1 MKKNNVN
8 ISKTEIEIKKNDTK
22 KKGSKA
28 ATAGNGVTEMV
39 FILDRSG
46 SMAGLV
52 SDTIGGFNGMIEKQ
66 KKEEGK
72 ALVTT
77 VLFDTQITTLHDRV
91 DLQEVGPMTEKEY
104 CVGGCTALLDALGG
118 TIHHVMDIH
127 RYIRPEDVP
136 EHVIFVVTTDGME
149 NSSREYNA
157 DTVRKLV
164 KERRKAGW
172 EFLFLGANIDAVK
185 TGESFGFARENAVN
199 YKADSIGT
207 RNVYHCVGKAMASMR
222 SAGAV
227 DECWAEEVAADFE
240 ERGKK

>member
-1 MKKNNVN
+1 MRKEKTIMKKNVN
-8 ISKTEIEIKKNDTK
+8 KEVVKN
-22 KKGSKA
+22 GI
-28 ATAGNGVTEMV
+28 TEMV

-77 VLFDTQITTLHDRV
+77 VLFDSESSTLHDRA
-91 DLQEVGPMTEKEY
+91 DLQEIEPMTEREY
-104 CVGGCTALLDALGG
+104 RVGGCTALLDALGG

-149 NSSREYNA
+149 NASREYTA
-157 DTVRKLV
+157 DAVRKLV
-164 KERRKAGW
+164 KQRREDGW
-172 EFLFLGANIDAVK
+172 EFIFLGANIDAVK
-185 TGESFGFARENAVN
+185 TGESFGFAKENAVN
-199 YKADSIGT
+199 YHADSCGT
-207 RNVYHCVGKAMASMR
+207 KAVFRSVGKAMASMR
-222 SAGAV
+222 CEGAL
-227 DECWAEEVAADFE
+227 DACWAEEVKEDYKT
-240 ERGKK
+240 RGKKKG